1 MAVTDRAALGNLWL
15 GSEVQLSEVGVLS
28 GGVRRG
34 EWPAVLGVESGP
46 AVPAREVAPAAAHE
60 IARLFELHADFVQRA
75 LLRFG
80 VPDADVEDALQ
91 EVFVVV
97 ANRLESY
104 VERGAMRAWLFVI
117 ARQVALHALRAN
129 KRRARHAHELSVVPE
144 PEDPHTSFQRR
155 QAIALVDAFLAQLDE
170 RIAQVF
176 YLAEIEQLS
185 VPEIAAAL
193 SVKLNTVYSRLRLAR
208 GHFEKW
214 LARLEEA
221 ER

>member
-1 MAVTDRAALGNLWL
+1 GA
-15 GSEVQLSEVGVLS
+15 LS

-34 EWPAVLGVESGP
+34 EWPAVLGVEARP
-46 AVPAREVAPAAAHE
+46 VAPAREVAAEPGAPVSTATVQE
-60 IARLFELHADFVQRA
+60 ITRLFELHADFVQRS
-75 LLRFG
+75 LSRFG

-129 KRRARHAHELSVVPE
+129 KRRARQTLELSVVPE
-144 PEDPHTSFQRR
+144 PEDPHASFERR
-155 QAIALVDAFLAQLDE
+155 QAIALVDVFLAQLDE

-176 YLAEIEQLS
+176 FLAEIEQLS

-193 SVKLNTVYSRLRLAR
+193 GVKLNTVYSRLRLSRA
-208 GHFEKW
+208 HFEKW
-214 LARLEEA
+214 LARLEED
-221 ER
+221 EP